1 MKPSKPVPSSKSK
14 QHEQHKKSAP
24 SVIAAITDYFQRDD
38 TLPLPQLR
46 RLGLIYSSYRFVVS
60 LFSMLMVYITA
71 RASDGS
77 SLPSFLQQTALSFYV
92 LLSLILLGLFYVVTK
107 HPRQQLA
114 FGLAVD
120 VIILS
125 LLLYTAGAPDLQLTM
140 LYMVVVAASFM
151 LLHSSQAL
159 IITLLAIIFVIY
171 QQFFYAIAN
180 SMNLANLGDALLMSA
195 SFLAVGGLSWSISQ
209 RLVQVEK
216 VAARH
221 AKEVE
226 RLNVIN
232 QEVITQMANGVIV
245 IDCEQV
251 VLANLSAYQLLSI
264 PNATAMDAEYVE
276 TNAALSSS
284 QNDSLNNFLNSTSP
298 KNHTKNTSNH
308 LADNTLSDFQQ
319 QLRAQHLQLFEACLS
334 IETGQSRSFIYEL
347 PTTAN
352 ASVFGKLRVEIIP
365 LKNDSKLVILE
376 DLRREQAS
384 AQQLKLASLGQLT
397 ASIAHEI
404 RNPLAAISQASQLL
418 IEDVEE
424 NQTVEDVSANDAL
437 AGNHELYKMIFTQT
451 KRVNR
456 IIEDVLKLSRQQI
469 ANQQLIALADWMPEF
484 LANYFQGHDVF
495 LHSHAQPTISFD
507 PHQLE
512 QIFINLINNGLRH
525 SSYAHPHA
533 VVEIEI
539 YCADND
545 VIIDVLDDGTGVST
559 ADLTHLFNPF
569 FTTDKAGTGLGLYL
583 SQAFCEANHARLL
596 YIPEHKKTCFRL
608 IAPAI
613 DNAAID
619 NEAANKM
626 K

>member
-1 MKPSKPVPSSKSK
+1 MKPLEPAQTENLNKSK
-14 QHEQHKKSAP
+14 NSTT
-24 SVIAAITDYFQRDD
+24 SFVAAITDYLQRDD

-71 RASDGS
+71 RASNGT

-107 HPRQQLA
+107 HSRRQLA
-114 FGLAVD
+114 FGLVVD

-180 SMNLANLGDALLMSA
+180 SMNLTNLGDALLMSA
-195 SFLAVGGLSWSISQ
+195 SFLAVGGLSWTISQ

-216 VAARH
+216 VAASH

-232 QEVITQMANGVIV
+232 QEVIAQMANGVIV
-245 IDCEQV
+245 IDSKQV
-251 VLANLSAYQLLSI
+251 VLANLAAYQLLSI
-264 PNATAMDAEYVE
+264 SNSSLQAVTEATN
-276 TNAALSSS
+276 TN
-284 QNDSLNNFLNSTSP
+284 DRLNSSP
-298 KNHTKNTSNH
+298 SDIANNGSSKT
-308 LADNTLSDFQQ
+308 DNNPLSDFQQ
-319 QLRAQHLQLFEACLS
+319 QVREQHLQLFDACLS
-334 IETGQSRSFIYEL
+334 VETGQSRTFIYEL
-347 PTTAN
+347 PAVAN
-352 ASVFGKLRVEIIP
+352 VSVVGKLRVEIIP
-365 LKNDSKLVILE
+365 LKDDSKLIILE

-418 IEDVEE
+418 IEDIEE
-424 NQTVEDVSANDAL
+424 SQITHDDTSATDEM
-437 AGNHELYKMIFTQT
+437 AGNHELYKMIFMQT

-456 IIEDVLKLSRQQI
+456 IIEDVLKLSRQQT
-469 ANQQLIALADWMPEF
+469 ANQQMIVLADWMPVF
-484 LANYFQGHDVF
+484 LENYFQGHDVF
-495 LHSHAQPTISFD
+495 LHIKTQPTISFD
-507 PHQLE
+507 THQLE
-512 QIFINLINNGLRH
+512 QILINLINNGLRH

-545 VIIDVLDDGTGVST
+545 VIIDILDDGTGVNT
-559 ADLTHLFNPF
+559 ADLNHLFNPF

-613 DNAAID
+613 HNEAID
-619 NEAANKM
+619 N
-626 K
+626 

>member
-1 MKPSKPVPSSKSK
+1 MKPLKQMQTENLNKSK
-14 QHEQHKKSAP
+14 NSAT
-24 SVIAAITDYFQRDD
+24 SFVAAITDYLQRDD

-71 RASDGS
+71 RASDGT

-107 HPRQQLA
+107 HLRRQLA
-114 FGLAVD
+114 FGLVVD

-180 SMNLANLGDALLMSA
+180 SMNLTNLGDALLMSA
-195 SFLAVGGLSWSISQ
+195 SFLAVGGLSWTISQ

-216 VAARH
+216 VAASH

-232 QEVITQMANGVIV
+232 QEVIAQMANGVIV
-245 IDCEQV
+245 IDSKQV
-251 VLANLSAYQLLSI
+251 VLANLAAYQLLSI
-264 PNATAMDAEYVE
+264 SNSSLQAVTEATN
-276 TNAALSSS
+276 TN
-284 QNDSLNNFLNSTSP
+284 DRLNSSP
-298 KNHTKNTSNH
+298 SDIANNGSSKD
-308 LADNTLSDFQQ
+308 DNNPLSDFQQ
-319 QLRAQHLQLFEACLS
+319 QVREQHLQLFDACLS
-334 IETGQSRSFIYEL
+334 VETGQSRTFIYEL
-347 PTTAN
+347 PAVAN
-352 ASVFGKLRVEIIP
+352 VSVVGKLRVEIIP
-365 LKNDSKLVILE
+365 LKDDSKLIILE

-418 IEDVEE
+418 IEDIEE
-424 NQTVEDVSANDAL
+424 SQITHDDTSATDEM
-437 AGNHELYKMIFTQT
+437 AGNHELYKMIFMQT

-456 IIEDVLKLSRQQI
+456 IIEDVLKLSRQQT
-469 ANQQLIALADWMPEF
+469 ANQQMIVLADWMPVF
-484 LANYFQGHDVF
+484 LENYFQGHDVF
-495 LHSHAQPTISFD
+495 LHIKTQPTISFD
-507 PHQLE
+507 THQLE
-512 QIFINLINNGLRH
+512 QILINLINNGLRH

-545 VIIDVLDDGTGVST
+545 VIIDILDDGTGVNT
-559 ADLTHLFNPF
+559 ADLSHLFNPF

-613 DNAAID
+613 HNEAID
-619 NEAANKM
+619 N
-626 K
+626 

>member
-1 MKPSKPVPSSKSK
+1 MKPLEPAQTENLNKSRN
-14 QHEQHKKSAP
+14 SAT
-24 SVIAAITDYFQRDD
+24 SFVAAITDYLQRDD

-71 RASDGS
+71 RASDGT

-107 HPRQQLA
+107 HLRRQLA
-114 FGLAVD
+114 FGLVVD

-180 SMNLANLGDALLMSA
+180 SMNLTNLGDALLMSA
-195 SFLAVGGLSWSISQ
+195 SFLAVGGLSWTISQ

-216 VAARH
+216 VAASH

-232 QEVITQMANGVIV
+232 QEVIAQMANGVIV
-245 IDCEQV
+245 IDAKQV
-251 VLANLSAYQLLSI
+251 VLANLAAYQLLSI
-264 PNATAMDAEYVE
+264 SNSSLQAVTEATN
-276 TNAALSSS
+276 TN
-284 QNDSLNNFLNSTSP
+284 DRLNSSP
-298 KNHTKNTSNH
+298 SDIANNGSSKN
-308 LADNTLSDFQQ
+308 DNNPLSDFQQ
-319 QLRAQHLQLFEACLS
+319 QVREQHLQLFDACLS
-334 IETGQSRSFIYEL
+334 VETGQSRTFIYEL
-347 PTTAN
+347 PAVAN
-352 ASVFGKLRVEIIP
+352 VSVVGKLRVEIIP
-365 LKNDSKLVILE
+365 LKDDSKLIILE

-424 NQTVEDVSANDAL
+424 SQITHDDTSATEEM
-437 AGNHELYKMIFTQT
+437 AGNHELYKMIFMQT

-456 IIEDVLKLSRQQI
+456 IIEDVLKLSRQQT
-469 ANQQLIALADWMPEF
+469 ANQQMIVLADWMPVF
-484 LANYFQGHDVF
+484 LENYFQGHDVF
-495 LHSHAQPTISFD
+495 LHIKTQPTISFD
-507 PHQLE
+507 THQLE
-512 QIFINLINNGLRH
+512 QILINLINNGLRH

-545 VIIDVLDDGTGVST
+545 VIIDILDDGTGVNT
-559 ADLTHLFNPF
+559 ADLSHLFNPF

-613 DNAAID
+613 HNEAID
-619 NEAANKM
+619 N
-626 K
+626 